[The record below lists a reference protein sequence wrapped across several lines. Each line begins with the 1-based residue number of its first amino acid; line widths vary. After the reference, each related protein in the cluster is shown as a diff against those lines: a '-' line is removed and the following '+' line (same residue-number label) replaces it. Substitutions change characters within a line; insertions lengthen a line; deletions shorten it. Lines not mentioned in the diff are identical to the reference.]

1 MADSGAPL
9 AAVLMCHAPIVIP
22 AIGGTRGAECHAS
35 TEAMGQAA
43 RIASDCGAETLV
55 VLSPHLPRH
64 PTAFGVVTSLSLQG
78 DFGPFGRPEL
88 GCRFPADAAA
98 GAAVTRAAQ
107 RTGLEIAPTTVQGLD
122 HGALVPLWFLRE
134 AGFKGRVVVFGFP
147 WHSSAEANHAFGRAL
162 REAMGSLE
170 RPWALV
176 ASGDMSHAL
185 KPGAPSGFHPRAQVF
200 DQAVVDTVQRGDL
213 AALDTIPGDLRQVAA
228 EDVLDSLQCAAG
240 VLEEEEEEE
249 VTTRVLSYEGPF
261 GVGYLIAVLKE
272 PTP

>member
-1 MADSGAPL
+1 MAGSGTPF

-22 AIGGTRGAECHAS
+22 AIGGTRGAECRAS
-35 TEAMGQAA
+35 TEAMAQAA
-43 RIASDCGAETLV
+43 GIASDCGAETLV
-55 VLSPHLPRH
+55 LLSPHLPRH
-64 PTAFGVVTSLSLQG
+64 PKAFGVVMAPSVQG

-88 GCRFPADAAA
+88 GCRFSSDAAA
-98 GAAVTRAAQ
+98 GAAVTRAAE
-107 RTGLEIAPTTVQGLD
+107 RAGLEITPTTTVQGLD

-162 REAMGSLE
+162 RKAMGSLE

-185 KPGAPSGFHPRAQVF
+185 KPGAPSGFHLRAQAF
-200 DQAVVDTVQRGDL
+200 DQAVVEAVGRGDW
-213 AALDTIPGDLRQVAA
+213 AALDALPADLRRVAA

-240 VLEEEEEEE
+240 VLEGEDM
-249 VTTRVLSYEGPF
+249 VPRVLSYEGPF
-261 GVGYLIAVLKE
+261 GVGYLIAALKE
-272 PTP
+272 PTQ

>member
-1 MADSGAPL
+1 MTESGTPR

-22 AIGGTRGAECHAS
+22 AIGGTRGVECRAS

-43 RIASDCGAETLV
+43 RIAAGCGAETLV

-64 PTAFGVVTSLSLQG
+64 PEAFGVVTSPSVQG
-78 DFGPFGRPEL
+78 DFGAFGRPEL

-98 GAAVTRAAQ
+98 AAAITRAAQ
-107 RTGLEIAPTTVQGLD
+107 RAGLEIGPTAVQGLD

-134 AGFKGRVVVFGFP
+134 ADFRGRIVVLGFP
-147 WHSSAEANHAFGRAL
+147 WHASAAANHALGRTL
-162 REAMGSLE
+162 REAMANLE

-185 KPGAPSGFHPRAQVF
+185 KPGAPSGFHPRAQAF
-200 DQAVVDTVQRGDL
+200 DQAVVEAVGRGDW
-213 AALDTIPGDLRQVAA
+213 AALDALPADLRQVAA

-240 VLEEEEEEE
+240 VLEGGEM
-249 VTTRVLSYEGPF
+249 TPRILSYEGPF